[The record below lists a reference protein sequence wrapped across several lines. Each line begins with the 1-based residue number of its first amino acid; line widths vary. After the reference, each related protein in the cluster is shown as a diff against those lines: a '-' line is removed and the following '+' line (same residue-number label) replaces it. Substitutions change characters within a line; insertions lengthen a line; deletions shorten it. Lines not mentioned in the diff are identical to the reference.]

1 MNAADPLQPRPN
13 GRFRGVRQRPDSGES
28 RTPGAP
34 RNGNTVH
41 SAHGALIAVLVASVA
56 VGGLIAYSRTDS
68 PKSLTAAGSPG
79 LVNPGAAP
87 TVANSTAGTDTAPTT
102 AADPAAIGST
112 PPVADAG
119 VDASSKD
126 LVEPAPGAATGCLLS
141 EQSIRAGTTG
151 DSVKCLQTALTAAGF
166 YNGAVSG
173 TFDAPTDLAVK
184 AMQTA
189 RNLFVDGVVGR
200 ESAISLGIWPNEA
213 SLVVHTRKPAP
224 GTKDSLG
231 FPLSSVASIGA
242 DIPPL
247 PANSGSGKRLV
258 YDRAQQ
264 RVWAID
270 KNEFVIRSWL
280 VSGSQYNNEVPG
292 TDKVYSKSLTSTAWN
307 GKALLPHMVRY
318 QKTKLGNI
326 GFHGIPIHIADGTP
340 YETEDQLG
348 TRLSGGC
355 TRQSNPDGDFVWAFA
370 DIGTTVVVI

>member
-1 MNAADPLQPRPN
+1 MNAADPLQPRPS
-13 GRFRGVRQRPDSGES
+13 GRSRAGRQRFGISQSDN
-28 RTPGAP
+28 PGRR
-34 RNGNTVH
+34 RNATTVH

-56 VGGLIAYSRTDS
+56 VGGLIAYTRTDS
-68 PKSLTAAGSPG
+68 PKSLSAAGSPSVANAG
-79 LVNPGAAP
+79 AAVPNASVGTDAAP
-87 TVANSTAGTDTAPTT
+87 TTT
-102 AADPAAIGST
+102 ADPAAVDTT
-112 PPVADAG
+112 PALSGGA
-119 VDASSKD
+119 VDTSKD
-126 LVEPAPGAATGCLLS
+126 LVEPTGGAAAGCLLS
-141 EQSIRAGTTG
+141 EQSIRAGTIG
-151 DSVKCLQTALTAAGF
+151 DSVKCLQTALTGAGF
-166 YNGAVSG
+166 YNGAISG

-213 SLVVHTRKPAP
+213 SLVVHTPKPAP
-224 GTKDSLG
+224 GAKDSLG
-231 FPLSSVASIGA
+231 FPLSSVSVIGA

-292 TDKVYSKSLTSTAWN
+292 TDKVYSKSVTSTAWN

>member
-1 MNAADPLQPRPN
+1 MNAADPLQPRPS
-13 GRFRGVRQRPDSGES
+13 GRFRAVGQRFDSRAS
-28 RTPGAP
+28 HTP
-34 RNGNTVH
+34 RNGNTVHIMH

-68 PKSLTAAGSPG
+68 PKSLAAAGSPG
-79 LVNPGAAP
+79 VPNAGAAVP
-87 TVANSTAGTDTAPTT
+87 NSSVGTDTAQTT
-102 AADPAAIGST
+102 AADLAAIAAT
-112 PPVADAG
+112 PPVLDAA
-119 VDASSKD
+119 VDTSKD
-126 LVEPAPGAATGCLLS
+126 LVEPTPGTGTGCVLT

-151 DSVKCLQTALTAAGF
+151 VSVTCLQTALTAAGI
-166 YNGAVSG
+166 YNGAISG
-173 TFDAPTDLAVK
+173 NFDAPTDLAVK
-184 AMQTA
+184 AMQNA

-200 ESAISLGIWPNEA
+200 ESALSLGIWPSEAA
-213 SLVVHTRKPAP
+213 SLVVHTPKPTP

-231 FPLSSVASIGA
+231 FSLSSVASIGA